1 MAGVLRFVRRPSG
14 RVRIVGLLLTSL
26 MAAAVFAQNIP
37 GVAARVNGV
46 EIGNFRLERHFDEFL
61 KGQRRNIGAMINPR
75 VYKKLKREA
84 LEQLIE
90 RELLWQAAQAEGV
103 SVDDAQVQAA
113 LQQMQERMK
122 SHDAYLRKLEAAG
135 FDEKSYAEYLRQ
147 DLAGTMYLLHKSSTA
162 PEVSDEEI
170 AAFYRSHLHRFDN
183 QSLAQVEGQ
192 IRSRL
197 LAEKR
202 TALAR
207 EIVARLK
214 AAARTEILLH
224 LD

>member
-1 MAGVLRFVRRPSG
+1 MQHSIRACTMAPWFAPLLALVLAWC
-14 RVRIVGLLLTSL
+14 
-26 MAAAVFAQNIP
+26 AAAAFAQTIP

-61 KGQRRNIGAMINPR
+61 KSQRRNVSAMINPR

-90 RELLWQAAQAEGV
+90 REVLWQAAQADGV
-103 SVDDAQVQAA
+103 NVADAEVQAA

-122 SHDAYLRKLEAAG
+122 SRDDYLRKLEQAG
-135 FDEKSYAEYLRQ
+135 FNEKSYAEYVRQ
-147 DLAGTMYLLHKSSTA
+147 DLAGAKYLMGKSSA
-162 PEVSDEEI
+162 PPQVSDAEV
-170 AAFYRSHLHRFDN
+170 AAFYQSNQHRFPD
-183 QSLAQVEGQ
+183 QTLEQVEAG

-207 EIVARLK
+207 ELVAALK
-214 AAARTEILLH
+214 AAARTEILLK